1 MRRLIF
7 PVAIVVTIIFA
18 GLFLL
23 SSAASVKNT
32 NKCNPAVNGSC
43 CKARPKSNPADREI
57 MLENLSRQFII
68 VAPILD

>member
-23 SSAASVKNT
+23 SSAASVKN
-32 NKCNPAVNGSC
+32 KCNPAVNGSC
-43 CKARPKSNPADREI
+43 CKTKPKPADREI